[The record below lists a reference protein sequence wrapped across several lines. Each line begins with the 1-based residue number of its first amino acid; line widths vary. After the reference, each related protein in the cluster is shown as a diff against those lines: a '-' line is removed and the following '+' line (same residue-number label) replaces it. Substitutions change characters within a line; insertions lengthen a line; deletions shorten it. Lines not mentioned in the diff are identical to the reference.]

1 MPDSHDETTPLD
13 ILCGYG
19 EAPLSP
25 DVLAHVVPALE
36 RPLAEVVELPGTDA
50 ASRRRRE
57 RNEQV
62 VRRLFEDAVNGR
74 DLDLVYELYAEDV
87 VDHDALPGAP
97 AGVEGVRHT
106 LAGLIAAFPDLEIT
120 VEDVSSHGDMVVV
133 HNTWAGTRS
142 GKLLGLPATGTRAE
156 FSSIVIFRL
165 EGGRIAERWA
175 MLDGRAW
182 GFGAREGRTTR

>member
-1 MPDSHDETTPLD
+1 MPKDSHDEISPLD

-25 DVLAHVVPALE
+25 DVLAHAVPPLDPPGADVVP
-36 RPLAEVVELPGTDA
+36 LPGTDA
-50 ASRRRRE
+50 AARRRRE
-57 RNEQV
+57 HNEHV
-62 VRRLFEDAVNGR
+62 VRRVFEDVVNGR
-74 DLDLVYELYAEDV
+74 DLDLVYELYTADM

-133 HNTWAGTRS
+133 HNTWKGTRS
-142 GKLLGLPATGTRAE
+142 GKLLGLPASGTRAE
-156 FSSIVIFRL
+156 YSGIAIFRL
-165 EGGRIAERWA
+165 EHGRIAERWA
-175 MLDGRAW
+175 MVDGRAW
-182 GFGAREGRTTR
+182 GFGARAAG